1 MQGQNKDIPEIV
13 IGCAFKIHNSLGTG
27 FLEKV
32 YENALVIELQRAGVR
47 VRQQV
52 PITVYYREQA
62 VGEYFADLLI
72 EDALVAEVKAVQQLS
87 KEHEVQL
94 VNYLTATGIDD
105 GLLLNFGRS
114 VEVKHKYRIYR
125 PRNELNP

>member
-1 MQGQNKDIPEIV
+1 MQEQNKDVSEIV

-32 YENALVIELQRAGVR
+32 YENALVIELQRAGLS

-72 EDALVAEVKAVQQLS
+72 EDALVVEVKAVQQLS

-94 VNYLTATGIDD
+94 VNYLTAIGIDD

-114 VEVKHKYRIYR
+114 VEVKHKYRIYH